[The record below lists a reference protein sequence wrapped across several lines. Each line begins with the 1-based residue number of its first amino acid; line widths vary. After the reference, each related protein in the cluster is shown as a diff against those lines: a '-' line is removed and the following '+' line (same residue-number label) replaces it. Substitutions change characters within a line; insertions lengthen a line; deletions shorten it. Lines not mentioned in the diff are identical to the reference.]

1 MKYIILFAVLYFA
14 LTNPDGFTNMVG
26 KGVHLFSHTINTTIS
41 EVK

>member
-14 LTNPDGFTNMVG
+14 LTNPDGFSKIVN
-26 KGVHLFSHTINTTIS
+26 KGVHLISGTVNSTIS